1 MRNLTDSQ
9 LISSLDNVVRRE
21 REILADVLNH
31 FKEFDRRKLFSKLG
45 YSSLHEYAVK
55 HLKYS
60 DDQAY
65 RRVQAM
71 RLMREIPEIESKI
84 EEGSLT
90 LSSLS
95 QAQNYF
101 RKTDTSKEE
110 KKAILEKLENATKS
124 ETKKVLNQNTNVRYS
139 FEANEQLEQIVERLR
154 GLNPHLNFDQLMEKI
169 CKFALEKTDPLNRA
183 VMKPR
188 ATKTQPES
196 NTENVRTSQGQSRYI
211 SASVKREVWDEAK
224 GKCQNCGSTFAL
236 EFDHIMPFAKG
247 GSNSKENIRL
257 LCRSCNQ
264 RKAIEVY
271 GPTKI
276 ERHSIRV

>member
-1 MRNLTDSQ
+1 MKQLTDNQ
-9 LISSLDNVVRRE
+9 LISSLDNIVRRE

-71 RLMREIPEIESKI
+71 RLMRDIPEIENKI

-95 QAQNYF
+95 QAQNFF
-101 RKTDTSKEE
+101 RKTETTKE
-110 KKAILEKLENATKS
+110 KKKEILAKLENASKA

-154 GLNPHLNFDQLMEKI
+154 GLNPHLSFDELMAKV
-169 CKFALEKTDPLNRA
+169 CKLALEKTDAQNRA

-188 ATKTQPES
+188 ATKPAAS
-196 NTENVRTSQGQSRYI
+196 AKPKSRYI
-211 SASVKREVWDEAK
+211 SAALKREVRADAQ
-224 GKCQNCGSTFAL
+224 GKCQNCNSTFGL
-236 EFDHIMPFAKG
+236 EIDHIFPFTKG
-247 GSNSKENIRL
+247 GTNSKENLRL
-257 LCRSCNQ
+257 LCRNCNQ
-264 RKAIEVY
+264 RKAIESY
-271 GPTKI
+271 GAVKI
-276 ERHSIRV
+276 ESYRL